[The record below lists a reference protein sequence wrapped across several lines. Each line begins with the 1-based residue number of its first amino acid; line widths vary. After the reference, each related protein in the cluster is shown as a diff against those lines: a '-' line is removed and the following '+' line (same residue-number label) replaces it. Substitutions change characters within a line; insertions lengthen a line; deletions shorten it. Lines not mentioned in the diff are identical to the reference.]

1 MSGDRIVTI
10 KQVISDLTDSR
21 IGRAGRIDKVFKRAD
36 QSQNL
41 ASLIDT
47 IDREAFAVVV
57 ASSYIQAVEAR
68 YWRRIKGEHLLNP
81 GNLGV
86 DRQGISKL
94 LC

>member
-41 ASLIDT
+41 ASLIVDC
-47 IDREAFAVVV
+47 EAFAVVV